1 MTWLR
6 RRWPIA
12 LALVLVY
19 LDDDANPY
27 RRTRCRS
34 CPDPPE

>member
-27 RRTRCRS
+27 RAYEVPVVS
-34 CPDPPE
+34 GPA